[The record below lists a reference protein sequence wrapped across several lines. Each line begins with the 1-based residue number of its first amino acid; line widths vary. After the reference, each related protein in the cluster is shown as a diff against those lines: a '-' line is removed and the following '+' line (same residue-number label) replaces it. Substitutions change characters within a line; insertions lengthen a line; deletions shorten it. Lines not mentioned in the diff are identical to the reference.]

1 MCRLDVQL
9 CSGQEFQIPA
19 AEGSALLKATLV
31 IRLKQ
36 RVVEVELT
44 HLLAYNMITQTPV
57 NIDAGGLSSPNCR
70 KAWEICP
77 GL

>member
-1 MCRLDVQL
+1 MPD
-9 CSGQEFQIPA
+9 SFA
-19 AEGSALLKATLV
+19 AEGSALLKVKLV

-57 NIDAGGLSSPNCR
+57 NIDAGGLSSPN
-70 KAWEICP
+70 
-77 GL
+77 